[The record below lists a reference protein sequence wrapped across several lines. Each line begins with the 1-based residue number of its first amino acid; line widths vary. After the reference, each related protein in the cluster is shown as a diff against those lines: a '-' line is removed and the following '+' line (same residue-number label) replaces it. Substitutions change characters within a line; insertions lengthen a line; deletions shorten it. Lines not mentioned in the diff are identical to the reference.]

1 MYEREIELKARGLPE
16 HLKRQ
21 VLDFMEFL
29 LKKYR
34 GGDNDTETFKFD
46 WEGGLSDL
54 QDKYTSDKVVL
65 TVIPAARISNQ

>member
-1 MYEREIELKARGLPE
+1 MYEREIEIKARGLPE

-34 GGDNDTETFKFD
+34 GGDNETETFKFD

-54 QDKYTSDKVVL
+54 RDNYTSVEL
-65 TVIPAARISNQ
+65 QHNALEWR